1 LNAKDALGKHGEQL
15 AAEYLQQAGFWILD
29 RNWRCAGTG
38 TPASHW
44 PTSRHDR
51 KWGDALC
58 ARATPRNQQDRS
70 LTHVTNL
77 RIAAAI

>member
-38 TPASHW
+38 TPAVTGPLLGTIASGAM
-44 PTSRHDR
+44 R
-51 KWGDALC
+51 C
-58 ARATPRNQQDRS
+58 APAQRLATN
-70 LTHVTNL
+70 
-77 RIAAAI
+77 RIGL